1 MIAAVLVLAVLLGAW
16 ELYAV
21 LGNVDS
27 FILPA
32 PHEVA
37 QSLWTDWDVLRP
49 DLGVTLSEVL
59 LGIALALAVGAL
71 FATLVHLSPTLRRAL
86 YPLLVSSQTIPVV
99 IVAPL
104 LIAWLGFG
112 LAPKLAIIALVCFF
126 PVTVTTLDGLASVDP
141 ALPKLMKTL
150 GASRWETFRRVE
162 APAALPSLFSG
173 ARIAVAVAVI
183 GAVFAEQSGSSAG
196 LGHLITLAIPQLET
210 ARAYAAVVLLALI
223 AVVLFTI
230 LSALERLLLPWA
242 RTDRGG
248 ASP

>member
-1 MIAAVLVLAVLLGAW
+1 M
-16 ELYAV
+16 
-21 LGNVDS
+21 
-27 FILPA
+27 
-32 PHEVA
+32 
-37 QSLWTDWDVLRP
+37 
-49 DLGVTLSEVL
+49 L
-59 LGIALALAVGAL
+59 LGIALALALGAL
-71 FATLVHLSPTLRRAL
+71 FAAVVHLSPTLRRAL

-104 LIAWLGFG
+104 LDRLARLRAGAEARDHRAG
-112 LAPKLAIIALVCFF
+112 LL
-126 PVTVTTLDGLASVDP
+126 
-141 ALPKLMKTL
+141 LPGHRHHARRAGQRRSRPPQADATL
-150 GASRWETFRRVE
+150 GASRWQTFRRVE

-183 GAVFAEQSGSSAG
+183 GAVFAEQSGSSSG

-230 LSALERLLLPWA
+230 LTALERLLLPWA

-248 ASP
+248 ASS